1 MRSILKEDQKA
12 IEDAI
17 PDIIE
22 ELTVDARNFFDES
35 WDNKGFTDDDLVSWE
50 PVIDRKTKEA
60 KESPL
65 VDTGALRRS
74 LRTEFDSESGT
85 VYTEQEYA
93 TYHNEG
99 SDIHPQRQFMGNS
112 AELDR
117 RALEII
123 DNKISEILGL

>member
-1 MRSILKEDQKA
+1 MSNILEQHQKA

-17 PDIIE
+17 PYIIA

-35 WDNKGFTDDDLVSWE
+35 WDNKGFTDDNLVIWE
-50 PVIDRKTKEA
+50 PVIDRKTKAA
-60 KESPL
+60 KERPL
-65 VDTGALRRS
+65 VDTGALRK
-74 LRTEFDSESGT
+74 LQTESNATSGT
-85 VYTEQEYA
+85 VFTEEDYA

-99 SDIHPQRQFMGNS
+99 SDIHPQRQFMGES

-117 RALEII
+117 RAIEII